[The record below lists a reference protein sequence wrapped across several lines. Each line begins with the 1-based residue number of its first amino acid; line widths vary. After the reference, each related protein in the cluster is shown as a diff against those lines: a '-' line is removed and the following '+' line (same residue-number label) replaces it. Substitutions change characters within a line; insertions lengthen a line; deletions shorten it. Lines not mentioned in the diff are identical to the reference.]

1 MFYEWLTTGTNHGE
15 VLATDEY
22 RNAIINKLLSI
33 DKPEILYYKELGH
46 PSHATVLGYLIEHK
60 ELLQP
65 QSQASTS
72 VTSSTTYKTT
82 VTPETALFY
91 SEGAVGSDTEWR
103 NVA

>member
-33 DKPEILYYKELGH
+33 NKPEILYYKELGH

-72 VTSSTTYKTT
+72 VTSSTT
-82 VTPETALFY
+82 
-91 SEGAVGSDTEWR
+91 
-103 NVA
+103 